1 MNYCHRRGSYHIT
14 RYYWT
19 SVAARFAGLGIAA
32 ALVLIL
38 GLLGVV
44 VVRGF

>member
-1 MNYCHRRGSYHIT
+1 MNYCPKRGSYIVT

-32 ALVLIL
+32 ALVLIV